1 MAKFGLIGK
10 TLKHSYSKKIH
21 PLLGDYSY
29 QMIELLP
36 EQVGEFVK
44 SGYLD
49 GFNVTIPYKKDVIPF
64 LDVVDERAKK
74 IGAVNTI
81 VKKDGKLMG
90 FNTDFDGMR
99 YMLSRAGIDLK
110 DKNVLIL
117 GSGGTSNTSRAVA
130 EFLGAKKIST
140 LSRTGEINYE
150 NYKIKA
156 NDSQVIIN
164 TTPVGMYPDNY
175 NCLIDLSAFPGLIG
189 VADVVYNPATTM
201 LLYQAKNLGVK
212 YTNGFPML
220 VAQAKYAMELFLD
233 KSVSDDVIEPI
244 IKTLSAENQNVI
256 LVGMPGSGKTTIGKA
271 LAEKLNKEFIDTDQ
285 EIERRENRTIPEIFA
300 SSGEEYFRNIES
312 QVLKDVGKL
321 AGKIISTGGGV
332 IKNKDNYFPLMQNG
346 KIFWIDRKVE
356 SLVTDGRPLSK
367 DLETVKKLYLER
379 KDNYAF
385 FADAVIKNDTAVE
398 DAVKGVVDLL

>member
-1 MAKFGLIGK
+1 
-10 TLKHSYSKKIH
+10 
-21 PLLGDYSY
+21 
-29 QMIELLP
+29 
-36 EQVGEFVK
+36 
-44 SGYLD
+44 
-49 GFNVTIPYKKDVIPF
+49 
-64 LDVVDERAKK
+64 
-74 IGAVNTI
+74 
-81 VKKDGKLMG
+81 
-90 FNTDFDGMR
+90 
-99 YMLSRAGIDLK
+99 
-110 DKNVLIL
+110 
-117 GSGGTSNTSRAVA
+117 
-130 EFLGAKKIST
+130 
-140 LSRTGEINYE
+140 
-150 NYKIKA
+150 
-156 NDSQVIIN
+156 
-164 TTPVGMYPDNY
+164 
-175 NCLIDLSAFPGLIG
+175 
-189 VADVVYNPATTM
+189 M

-300 SSGEEYFRNIES
+300 SSGEEYFRKVES

-332 IKNKDNYFPLMQNG
+332 IKNRDNYFPLMQNG

-398 DAVKGVVDLL
+398 DAVKGVIDLL